1 VGAGKFASEIINLPP
16 DRQALLAPEL
26 VTAERNK
33 LSKIFNVFTPSRSW
47 NGLFTPPG
55 TGSLTSVFGTRR
67 AYNGGVFASYH
78 EGLDFMGA
86 TGMPVYA
93 PADGVV
99 ALAEKLTVRG
109 NAVIIDHGWGI
120 YSGVYH
126 MSEINVTV
134 GQRVKQGQVVGKIGS
149 TGLSTGSHLHWDLR
163 VRGLNVDPMQ
173 WTRRVFP

>member
-1 VGAGKFASEIINLPP
+1 M
-16 DRQALLAPEL
+16 
-26 VTAERNK
+26 
-33 LSKIFNVFTPSRSW
+33 
-47 NGLFTPPG
+47 G
-55 TGSLTSVFGTRR
+55 T
-67 AYNGGVFASYH
+67 
-78 EGLDFMGA
+78 
-86 TGMPVYA
+86 TGMPAYA

-109 NAVIIDHGWGI
+109 NAVIINHGWGI

-126 MSEINVTV
+126 LSEINVTV
-134 GQRVKQGQVVGKIGS
+134 GQRVKQGQVVAKIGS